1 MRRIERFIVG
11 SSPGRAPLV
20 FLAVGTSG
28 NVWPAAGYVGMARSV
43 GALAW
48 LVNLEAAENVG
59 AFDHFVQGPAGEVLA
74 RLLGV
79 DDAV

>member
-1 MRRIERFIVG
+1 V
-11 SSPGRAPLV
+11 
-20 FLAVGTSG
+20 T
-28 NVWPAAGYVGMARSV
+28 
-43 GALAW
+43 W